1 MCSKTQTACDTR
13 LNRFVTPATD
23 RTVLVSSL
31 RALKYVCIDCELNRD
46 SFHDGYM
53 QMLNNCM
60 LQFAEDRYA
69 LEVCHV
75 QLIEVVESAFPHCAS
90 TL

>member
-1 MCSKTQTACDTR
+1 M
-13 LNRFVTPATD
+13 NRFVTPATD

-53 QMLNNCM
+53 QMLNKCM
-60 LQFAEDRYA
+60 LQFAEDRYT
-69 LEVCHV
+69 LEVWYV
-75 QLIEVVESAFPHCAS
+75 QLIELLVVELSVASAHAH
-90 TL
+90 